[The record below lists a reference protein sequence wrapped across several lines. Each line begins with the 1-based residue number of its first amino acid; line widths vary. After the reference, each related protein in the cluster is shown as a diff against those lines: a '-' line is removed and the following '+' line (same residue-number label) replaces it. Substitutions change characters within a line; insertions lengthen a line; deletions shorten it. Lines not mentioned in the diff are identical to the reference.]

1 MGSGIII
8 MVASRAAGIPMKNT
22 VLVYE
27 AEPDEGG
34 YWASVAELPGCT
46 TSGETIEEIEEN
58 EENVRDAIEAYLD
71 ALEQT
76 GQPMPKAATRKLEVV
91 VA

>member
-1 MGSGIII
+1 
-8 MVASRAAGIPMKNT
+8 MVKTYT

-27 AEPDEGG
+27 AEEDEGG
-34 YWASVAELPGCT
+34 YWATVAELPGCG

-58 EENVRDAIEAYLD
+58 IKDAIETYLD
-71 ALEQT
+71 AL
-76 GQPMPKAATRKLEVV
+76 KALGKPLPQAVTRKLEIA

>member
-1 MGSGIII
+1 M
-8 MVASRAAGIPMKNT
+8 NYT

-34 YWASVAELPGCT
+34 YWARVAELPGCT
-46 TSGETIEEIEEN
+46 TSGESIEEI

-71 ALEQT
+71 ALKSL
-76 GQPMPKAATRKLEVV
+76 GKPLPQPVARKIEV
-91 VA
+91 AIA

>member
-1 MGSGIII
+1 M
-8 MVASRAAGIPMKNT
+8 PTYT

-34 YWASVAELPGCT
+34 FWATVAELPGCG
-46 TSGETIEEIEEN
+46 TSGETMEEIEEN
-58 EENVRDAIEAYLD
+58 IRDAIQTYIEALKS
-71 ALEQT
+71 L
-76 GQPMPKAATRKLEVV
+76 GKPVPQPAKRKLEVA

>member
-1 MGSGIII
+1 MTTY
-8 MVASRAAGIPMKNT
+8 T

-34 YWASVAELPGCT
+34 FWATVAELPGCGT
-46 TSGETIEEIEEN
+46 TGETIAEIEAN
-58 EENVRDAIEAYLD
+58 IKDAIETYID
-71 ALEQT
+71 ALRELGKPT
-76 GQPMPKAATRKLEVV
+76 PQPVARKLEIA

>member
-1 MGSGIII
+1 MKSE
-8 MVASRAAGIPMKNT
+8 ASYT

-34 YWASVAELPGCT
+34 FWATVAELPGCT
-46 TSGETIEEIEEN
+46 TSGETIEEIEAN
-58 EENVRDAIEAYLD
+58 IKDAIETYLD
-71 ALEQT
+71 ALSAF
-76 GQPMPKAATRKLEVV
+76 GKPLPQPTARKLEVS

>member
-1 MGSGIII
+1 
-8 MVASRAAGIPMKNT
+8 MKYT

-34 YWASVAELPGCT
+34 FWATVAELPGCA
-46 TSGETIEEIEEN
+46 TSGETIEEIEAN
-58 EENVRDAIEAYLD
+58 IRDAIDTYID
-71 ALEQT
+71 ALKAT
-76 GQPMPKAATRKLEVV
+76 GQPLPPPAARKLEIS

>member
-1 MGSGIII
+1 
-8 MVASRAAGIPMKNT
+8 MKTYT

-27 AEPDEGG
+27 AEEDEGG
-34 YWASVAELPGCT
+34 YWATVAELPGCG

-58 EENVRDAIEAYLD
+58 IKDAIETYLD
-71 ALEQT
+71 AL
-76 GQPMPKAATRKLEVV
+76 KALGKPLPQAVTRKLEIA